1 MTEMQLRLIKA
12 LADETRLKIIYFLRD
27 GEKCVCTIYPYLNT
41 TQSNAS
47 QHLRILRDANI
58 LRMRREGKMIFYSV
72 ADRDVFT
79 ALDRL
84 SGIASRSLDNLKKR

>member
-1 MTEMQLRLIKA
+1 MSEMQLRYIKA
-12 LADETRLKIIYFLRD
+12 LADESRLKIVGFLRD
-27 GEKCVCTIYPYLNT
+27 GEKCVCEIYPYLNT

-72 ADRDVFT
+72 ADKEIFSV
-79 ALDRL
+79 LEKL
-84 SGIASRSLDNLKKR
+84 SGIASRSLDSLKKR